1 MNLLIFIFRLNF
13 LKKYKMR
20 VGRKFF
26 YKFLSTLKKI
36 IKIFNFLYSFYIL
49 SIFSI
54 YFIVYSF

>member
-1 MNLLIFIFRLNF
+1 MDV
-13 LKKYKMR
+13 KMR

-26 YKFLSTLKKI
+26 YEFLSTLKKI

-49 SIFSI
+49 CIFSI